1 MTVAEVDRLT
11 HAAATDALTS
21 CCGSRRWVEGMI
33 ARRPFGS
40 VGRIKA
46 EAEQVWWSLTRE
58 DWLEAFS
65 HHPRIGERQSTQ
77 NARGQAWS
85 AREQSGLAGAANS
98 TRDEL
103 ARVNQAYDTR
113 FGYRYVVCASG
124 RSAEELLALARKRLE
139 NQPEDELRVAA
150 AEQLAITL
158 LRLDRLLTT
167 GA

>member
-1 MTVAEVDRLT
+1 MTVTDLDRLT
-11 HAAATDALTS
+11 SAAATEVLTS
-21 CCGSRRWVEGMI
+21 CCGSQRWVAGI
-33 ARRPFGS
+33 VAKRPFES

-46 EAEQVWWSLTRE
+46 EAERVWWGLTRD

-65 HHPRIGERQSTQ
+65 HHPRIGETRSIQ
-77 NARGQAWS
+77 NAQGKAWS
-85 AREQSGLAGAANS
+85 AKEQAGLAGTADS
-98 TRDEL
+98 IRHEL
-103 ARVNQAYDTR
+103 ARVNQAYEAR
-113 FGYRYVVCASG
+113 FGYLYIVSASS
-124 RSAEELLALARKRLE
+124 RSAEELLALARTRLQ